1 MNESWLSLGLR
12 LLIMRSLIVNAD
24 DCNLTQGVTR
34 AILEC
39 HEKGIVSSTTWMVNR
54 PTDSE
59 IVAQVAN
66 SGLGVGLH
74 LNVTSGIPIS
84 SPGDVA
90 SLVTDHRTFK
100 KKKDYQLSPPAA
112 GELIREYEKQIK
124 LFEKHFGREP
134 THLDTHHQMHD
145 EPVFFQAL
153 LHVARARNLPIR
165 RSVLMRDPQLFKA
178 HASVVTTQKLLGNL
192 DAHAFWTV
200 DQLERQLSDLLPGT
214 TEVMC
219 HPGIWDEEL
228 QAVTSMT
235 VAREKERAL
244 FSSPHLKKVL
254 EKHKIRLIH
263 FGQLRS

>member
-1 MNESWLSLGLR
+1 
-12 LLIMRSLIVNAD
+12 MRNLIVNAD
-24 DCNLTQGVTR
+24 DCNLTKGVTR

-59 IVAQVAN
+59 IVAQISN

-74 LNVTSGIPIS
+74 LNVTSGTPIS

-90 SLVTDHRTFK
+90 SLVTDQRVFK

-112 GELIREYEKQIK
+112 GELIREYEKQIE
-124 LFEKHFGREP
+124 LFEKHFGRMP

-145 EPVFFQAL
+145 EPVFFQAI
-153 LHVARARNLPIR
+153 LHVAREHQLPIR
-165 RSVLMRDPQLFKA
+165 RSVLMHDSAEVK
-178 HASVVTTQKLLGNL
+178 TTNVLLGDL
-192 DAHAFWTV
+192 DAHAFWTLE
-200 DQLERQLSDLLPGT
+200 QLEKQFLGLVSGT
-214 TEVMC
+214 AEVMC
-219 HPGIWDEEL
+219 HPGILDEEL
-228 QAVTSMT
+228 QSVTSMT
-235 VAREKERAL
+235 AAREKERAL

-263 FGQLRS
+263 FGNL